1 MYRKDLDSLLKKSA
15 PRAVLLYGESDFLIH
30 YYSLKIAKQI
40 TEPSN
45 KTTFYYS
52 DYDFRAVM
60 DILGQSS
67 LFGDENLVVLKL
79 DKKLPKKEI
88 DSLLNAIS
96 HNANNS
102 LIVEFYRSDSKTNA
116 EYSQDFRT
124 FASAFKGD
132 GVIDVRFFAPNFYE
146 SLALLRERANEL
158 NLKIEDRLLG
168 VILDLQNNDLSIAH
182 NELEKFTIFD
192 TPISVDDIHRLC
204 YGLGSVSIDEL
215 YNAIFDKKDAY
226 DILQKIQEEGLDDME
241 ILRDMERYFYQLFLF
256 FAYIKSNGS
265 PNAKDILGFAPPQM
279 IVDKIAARSIRIK
292 EGGYQSIFEIFR
304 KWRNASMRGE
314 KNFSLSVLIKLQ
326 AYIR

>member
-1 MYRKDLDSLLKKSA
+1 MYRKDLDSLLKKSS
-15 PRAVLLYGESDFLIH
+15 PRVALLYGESDFLIG

-40 TEPSN
+40 TEASN

-67 LFGDENLVVLKL
+67 LFGDESLVVLKL

-96 HNANNS
+96 NNANNS
-102 LIVEFYRSDSKTNA
+102 LIIEFYRSDSKSNA

-124 FASAFKGD
+124 FSSAFKGD

-168 VILDLQNNDLSIAH
+168 VILDLQNNDLGIAH

-192 TPISVDDIHRLC
+192 APISIDDIHRLC

-215 YNAIFDKKDAY
+215 YNAIFDKKDAW

-265 PNAKDILGFAPPQM
+265 PNAKEILGFAPPQM

-292 EGGYQSIFEIFR
+292 EEGYQGIFEIFR
-304 KWRNASMRGE
+304 KWRNVSMRGE

>member
-1 MYRKDLDSLLKKSA
+1 MYRKDLDLLLKKTS
-15 PRAVLLYGESDFLIH
+15 PRAALLYGESDFLIR

-40 TEPSN
+40 TDISN
-45 KTTFYYS
+45 RVTFYYS
-52 DYDFRAVM
+52 DYDFKGVM

-67 LFGDENLVVLKL
+67 LFGDESLVLLKL

-96 HNANNS
+96 HNPNNS
-102 LIVEFYRSDSKTNA
+102 LIIEFYRSDSKSSA
-116 EYSQDFRT
+116 EYAQDFRT
-124 FASAFKGD
+124 FASAFKGE

-146 SLALLRERANEL
+146 SLALLKERASEL
-158 NLKIEDRLLG
+158 SLRIEDRLLG
-168 VILDLQNNDLSIAH
+168 VILDLQNNDLAIAH
-182 NELEKFTIFD
+182 NELEKFTILS
-192 TPISVDDIHRLC
+192 TPVTLDDIHRLC

-215 YNAIFDKKDAY
+215 YSAIFDKKDPWS
-226 DILQKIQEEGLDDME
+226 ILQKIQEEGLDDME

-265 PNAKDILGFAPPQM
+265 PNAKDILGFSPPQM

-292 EGGYQSIFEIFR
+292 EEGYQKIFEIFR

-314 KNFSLSVLIKLQ
+314 KNFSLKVLIKLQ